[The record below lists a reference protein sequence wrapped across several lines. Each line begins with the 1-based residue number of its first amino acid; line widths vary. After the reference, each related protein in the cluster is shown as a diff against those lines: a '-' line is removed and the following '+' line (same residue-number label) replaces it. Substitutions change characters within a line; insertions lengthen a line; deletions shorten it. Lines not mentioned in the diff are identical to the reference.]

1 MKRPSLKISGL
12 KSWYKD
18 QKQARKEKEI
28 ERKKHE
34 SSTLKML
41 TFVVT
46 LVAMAIGMSIL
57 PLFPPPL
64 PIFLAVL
71 VAFLVYQYPIV
82 GMPIGGAIIGLGLM
96 FNISQPP
103 LYFISFLGGEQIRVG
118 FVVAFMALFI
128 ALPLVFNRY
137 KSALAIDFGIIAVA
151 MPFFFGNLFF
161 GYPVD
166 FGFSGLLQKK
176 RCFNSRLLR
185 LDFGASSSSSVL

>member
-1 MKRPSLKISGL
+1 MKRPSLKLSGL

-46 LVAMAIGMSIL
+46 LVAMSIGMSIL

-82 GMPIGGAIIGLGLM
+82 GMPIGGAIIGLGLL

-103 LYFISFLGGEQIRVG
+103 LYFISYLGGKQIRVG

-128 ALPLVFNRY
+128 ALPLAFNRY
-137 KSALAIDFGIIAVA
+137 KSALAIDIGIIAVA
-151 MPFFFGNLFF
+151 LPFFFGNLFF
-161 GYPVD
+161 GDPVA
-166 FGFSGLLQKK
+166 FCFSGLLQKK
-176 RCFNSRLLR
+176 CRFISRLFR
-185 LDFGASSSSSVL
+185 LDRGSSSSSSVL